1 MKKFLKIYND
11 ADDMYVLCNVSDIKF
26 VTVSGSNPTTET
38 QLFYNLNG
46 TSTDQIDII
55 HGTDASGLN
64 KGKSKKMTRA
74 SETVKCNSFFNNSLT
89 ITQMLSVSKNDYL

>member
-46 TSTDQIDII
+46 SSTDQIDIT
-55 HGTDASGLN
+55 HAVDASGLN
-64 KGKSKKMTRA
+64 RNAIVAAIKEVSSKSYT
-74 SETVKCNSFFNNSLT
+74 NSFIEVKLPVAVTRISNG
-89 ITQMLSVSKNDYL
+89 